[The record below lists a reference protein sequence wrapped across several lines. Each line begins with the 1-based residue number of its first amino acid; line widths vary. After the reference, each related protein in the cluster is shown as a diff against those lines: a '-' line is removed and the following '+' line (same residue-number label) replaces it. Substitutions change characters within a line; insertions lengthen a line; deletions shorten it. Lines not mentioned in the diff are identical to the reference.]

1 MIARQHPRLQPIPF
15 ANPARP
21 QVAATASEP
30 EPQAWAKA
38 LQQLT
43 QASTRDPS
51 GDKPKADIAPSAE
64 PRPANRQARA
74 RYDGPHAL
82 SIRSA
87 TSGRHYRFEH
97 PGAEQVIDAID
108 ITMLRRIDG
117 ITIL

>member
-15 ANPARP
+15 ANPMRP
-21 QVAATASEP
+21 QAAVNAAEP
-30 EPQAWAKA
+30 EPHAWVKA
-38 LQQLT
+38 LQQLSL
-43 QASTRDPS
+43 ASTSGPS
-51 GDKPKADIAPSAE
+51 TAQPKAETPATAE
-64 PRPANRQARA
+64 PRPVHRQARA